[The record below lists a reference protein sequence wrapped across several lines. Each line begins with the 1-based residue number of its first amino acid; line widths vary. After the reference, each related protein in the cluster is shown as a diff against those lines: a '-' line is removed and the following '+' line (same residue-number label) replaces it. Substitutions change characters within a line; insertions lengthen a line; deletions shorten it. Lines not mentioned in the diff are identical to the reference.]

1 MYGGVIMRSVHK
13 TLLFIDGLVNM
24 LLGFLLLLFPA
35 GVIRA
40 LGLPPTNTSFYPSL
54 LGAVLFG
61 IGLALF
67 LELAGRG
74 LRFRGLGLGGAIVI
88 NFLAVAVLFY
98 WLLFGRLAIPAKG
111 RIILWG
117 VTIVVLVIGLVELAR
132 RSWAYE
138 P

>member
-1 MYGGVIMRSVHK
+1 MSPENK
-13 TLLFIDGLVNM
+13 TLLFIDGLVNL

-35 GVIRA
+35 GVIRT
-40 LGLPPTNTSFYPSL
+40 LGLPFTNTSFYPSL
-54 LGAVLFG
+54 LGAILFG

-88 NFLAVAVLFY
+88 NFFAAAVLVY

-117 VTIVVLVIGLVELAR
+117 VALIVLVIGLVELAM

-138 P
+138 S